1 MVYLHVLNRGGTMGI
16 FCLLAVECQVRE
28 MKQFLGGMVMMAA
41 QQCECA

>member
-1 MVYLHVLNRGGTMGI
+1 MEDLEFEFYSFI
-16 FCLLAVECQVRE
+16 FCLLAVECQFRE